1 MQSLPDARSQS
12 FEELYGPPENFLEI
26 EVRNPMT
33 HGVGRGMYTT
43 YEIVMRTNIPAFKL
57 KSSSVRRRYNEF
69 EAFRDILERESARV
83 TIPPLPGKVLTNRF
97 SDDVIEHRRE
107 GLQRFLQIVVGHPLL
122 QTGSKVLAAFVQ
134 GTRGKTRTT
143 LHGMGPPNI
152 IVCGYE
158 ITPEGRKSTEEDENF
173 LCKPAQD
180 QNLLHVTKTNRPIRA
195 IQLTYGQYMLTAS
208 VPLALNFIASALGSG
223 ILFTYPQ
230 IATIAGVQGL
240 LVYALASALPLLIFG
255 ALGPIIRKKCPEGF
269 VLTEWT
275 RQRYGAVAGLFL
287 SVCTLI
293 TMFLYMVAEL
303 SAMQQIVNLLTGLNG
318 LPVVIVECAVTTI
331 YTSLGGFK
339 VSFITDNIQGA
350 MVIGLI
356 IMGVIAVG
364 VETDIDRSL
373 IDQSGHLK
381 PSLLGWQLIYILPV
395 AILTNDFFLSGF
407 WMRTFASRTD
417 KDLWIGV
424 SLASFGV
431 LIILTLLGVAGML
444 AAWSG
449 AYQIGDEENGS
460 LAFFLLLGQL
470 PAWVVGVILV
480 MTVSLSTAAFDSFQS
495 AMISTGSNDFFRNKL
510 NIWIIRACVVALI
523 FPVVVVALRSP
534 DILQIFLISDLVSA
548 AVVPC
553 LVIGLSEK
561 FYWYRGFDF
570 VVGGLGG
577 IFTIFLFGLVY
588 YDGDVN
594 MASKLLLLESGL
606 YANDWSAFGA
616 FVAAP
621 FGGLLWAFAACGLR
635 IAFLFVSAKVK
646 GHRFDA
652 LDRPIPRMVSRS
664 GAIDQHEND
673 AVLEQS
679 VEAGTKG
686 KFF

>member
-1 MQSLPDARSQS
+1 MQSIPDARQQS

-134 GTRGKTRTT
+134 
-143 LHGMGPPNI
+143 
-152 IVCGYE
+152 
-158 ITPEGRKSTEEDENF
+158 
-173 LCKPAQD
+173 
-180 QNLLHVTKTNRPIRA
+180 
-195 IQLTYGQYMLTAS
+195 
-208 VPLALNFIASALGSG
+208 ALGSG

-240 LVYALASALPLLIFG
+240 LVYALSSALPLLIFG
-255 ALGPIIRKKCPEGF
+255 ALGPIIRRKCPEGF

-287 SVCTLI
+287 SICTLI

-303 SAMQQIVNLLTGLNG
+303 SALQQIVNLLTGLNG

-339 VSFITDNIQGA
+339 VSFVTDNIQGA
-350 MVIGLI
+350 MVVGLI
-356 IMGVIAVG
+356 ILGVIAVG
-364 VETDIDRSL
+364 VETDIQRPL
-373 IDQSGHLK
+373 IEKSGYLNS
-381 PSLLGWQLIYILPV
+381 SLLGWQLLYILPV

-424 SLASFGV
+424 SLASVGV
-431 LIILTLLGVAGML
+431 LIILTLVGVAGLL

-449 AYQIGDEENGS
+449 AWDMTDADTGS
-460 LAFFLLLGQL
+460 LSLFLLLSQL
-470 PAWVVGVILV
+470 PNWVVGVVLV
-480 MTVSLSTAAFDSFQS
+480 MTISLSAAAFDSFQS

-510 NIWIIRACVVALI
+510 NIWFIRACVVAII

-534 DILQIFLISDLVSA
+534 NILQIFLISDLVSA

-553 LVIGLSEK
+553 LVIGLSDK

-577 IFTIFLFGLVY
+577 ILTIFLFGLVY
-588 YDGDVN
+588 YNGDVTL
-594 MASKLLLLESGL
+594 AGRLLLLEGGL
-606 YANDWSAFGA
+606 YANDWSAFVGA

-621 FGGLLWAFAACGLR
+621 FGGLLWAFGACAVR
-635 IAFLFVSAKVK
+635 ISALWIWAKVK

-652 LDRPIPRMVSRS
+652 LDRPVPRETTPP
-664 GAIDQHEND
+664 GAIDADEH
-673 AVLEQS
+673 ATVLEHN
-679 VEAGTKG
+679 VEAGKSG
-686 KFF
+686 RFF